1 MHIDRL
7 ERYWLT
13 AVAAM
18 LGAFVAALVASV
30 TIFGIRLPSP
40 VDRINPQ
47 RLQETEFATPG
58 VRNVGGNRYE
68 VHIVAQMW
76 NYDAGSES
84 GPAGTPPKI
93 HIPVGSQVTFYVTSK
108 DVIHGFY
115 LEAHSVNLE
124 VIPGQVARASTVFNR
139 KGTFKLIC
147 NQYCGAGHQIMYGEV
162 IVE

>member
-47 RLQETEFATPG
+47 QLEETEFALPG
-58 VRNVGGNRYE
+58 IRNVGGNRYE
-68 VHIVAQMW
+68 VHIVAKMW
-76 NYDAGSES
+76 NYDAGPE
-84 GPAGTPPKI
+84 AGAPGVPPTI
-93 HIPVGSQVTFYVTSK
+93 RIPKGSQVTFFVTSR
-108 DVIHGFY
+108 DIIHGFY
-115 LEAHSVNLE
+115 IEQHSINLE
-124 VIPGQVARASTVFNR
+124 VVPGQIARGTVQFNR
-139 KGTFKLIC
+139 PGTYKLIC
-147 NQYCGAGHQIMYGEV
+147 NQYCGVGHQIMYGQV
-162 IVE
+162 VVE

>member
-13 AVAAM
+13 AVAVM

-47 RLQETEFATPG
+47 ALDQTEFAQPG

-68 VHIVAQMW
+68 VHIVAKMW
-76 NYDAGSES
+76 NYDAGPEA
-84 GPAGTPPKI
+84 GPAGAPPTIKI
-93 HIPVGSQVTFYVTSK
+93 PRGSQVTFYVTSR
-108 DVIHGFY
+108 DIIHGFY
-115 LEAHSVNLE
+115 IEEHAINLE
-124 VIPGQVARASTVFNR
+124 VIPGQVARGAVNFGR
-139 KGTFKLIC
+139 AGTFRIIC
-147 NQYCGAGHQIMYGEV
+147 DQYCGVGHHTMYGQ
-162 IVE
+162 IVVE